1 MAKLHEENSQKIRE
15 TSEQKEKMLV
25 SWETYISV
33 STPFTLTLVTYKM
46 KLYLQKQD
54 QKVTELHR
62 KIQELEL
69 LMKRQN
75 EKFTYVLASTVIQN
89 MIFGKYFI
97 SLYLKINM
105 PILWIN

>member
-25 SWETYISV
+25 SQETYISL
-33 STPFTLTLVTYKM
+33 SPPFTLTLVTYKM
-46 KLYLQKQD
+46 KLYLQKQE

-75 EKFTYVLASTVIQN
+75 EKFTYVLAATVMQ
-89 MIFGKYFI
+89 KYDFWKVLHLTL
-97 SLYLKINM
+97 SKN
-105 PILWIN
+105 